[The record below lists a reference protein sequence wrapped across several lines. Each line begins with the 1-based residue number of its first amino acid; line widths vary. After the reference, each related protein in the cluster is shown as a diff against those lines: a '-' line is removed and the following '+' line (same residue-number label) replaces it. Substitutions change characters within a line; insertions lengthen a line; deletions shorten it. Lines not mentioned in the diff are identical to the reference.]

1 MSQYLFFCKLMKIAS
16 IRRCVFDEKI
26 ENDENK
32 IYTVY
37 SGELGCLV
45 KSVEGLLDENYLK

>member
-1 MSQYLFFCKLMKIAS
+1 MKIAS